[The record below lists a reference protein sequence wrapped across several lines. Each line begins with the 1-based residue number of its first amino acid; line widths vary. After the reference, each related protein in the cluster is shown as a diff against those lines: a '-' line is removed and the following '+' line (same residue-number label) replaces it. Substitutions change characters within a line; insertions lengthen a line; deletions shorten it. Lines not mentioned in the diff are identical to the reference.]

1 MIYLLI
7 KSLHVC
13 AVLFWI
19 SGMFLQS
26 LLLLAG
32 RNLSGPLLPLELS
45 RLRMLRRWCRGMTVP
60 AMALTWL
67 SGLTIATLG
76 GWVGEHWLLL
86 KFAFVVALSA
96 MHGWLSGSLRR
107 RLECPTEAP
116 SSNLTIVLPSLL
128 VMTCTIVFLVI
139 NKPF

>member
-1 MIYLLI
+1 MTYLLI

-13 AVLFWI
+13 AVIFWM

-26 LLLLAG
+26 LLLIAG
-32 RNLSGPLLPLELS
+32 RNMSGPVLPLELS

-60 AMALTWL
+60 AMALTWI

-76 GWVGEHWLLL
+76 GWAGEPWLIL
-86 KFAFVVALSA
+86 KFAFVLALSA
-96 MHGWLSGSLRR
+96 LHGVLSGALRR

-116 SSNLTIVLPSLL
+116 SSNLTLVFPSLL
-128 VMTCTIVFLVI
+128 VMTSAIVFLVI